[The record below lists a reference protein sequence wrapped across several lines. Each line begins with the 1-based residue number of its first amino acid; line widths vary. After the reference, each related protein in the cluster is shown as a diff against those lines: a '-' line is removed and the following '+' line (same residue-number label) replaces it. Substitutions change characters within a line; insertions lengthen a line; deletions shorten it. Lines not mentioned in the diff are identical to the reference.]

1 MISWYPVIE
10 VLKQTSPTAWPA
22 APTPLPQKT
31 VPSASTSAAVAQR
44 GAASFA
50 PAVLGEVMMI
60 LPVRA
65 ARAASPRTRHG
76 RGDRQAGRFVTKPPQ
91 RVKACKAAIF

>member
-44 GAASFA
+44 GAASGT
-50 PAVLGEVMMI
+50 PAVLGEVMMK
-60 LPVRA
+60 LPIRG

-76 RGDRQAGRFVTKPPQ
+76 RGDRRAARFVAKPPR
-91 RVKACKAAIF
+91 RVKARKAANF